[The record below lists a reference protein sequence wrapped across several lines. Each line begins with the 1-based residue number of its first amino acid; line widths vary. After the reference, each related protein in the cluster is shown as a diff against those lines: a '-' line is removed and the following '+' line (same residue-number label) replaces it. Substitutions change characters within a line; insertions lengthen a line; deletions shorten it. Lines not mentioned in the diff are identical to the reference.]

1 MSKNN
6 VLVISECKYS
16 YVGLSVL
23 LKKHYGAYDIRLFSD
38 FMHGGAKAE
47 KITKHDIAL
56 IFTSQNLEQSVN
68 VIESLVSLHQQYN
81 SKTRLL
87 VFYDDERVVKLL
99 SILGISVELVSTR
112 IPLYSLQEKI
122 QRLLESTE
130 PGGIKVQKTREAQ
143 PGGKRRD
150 LQSAARGQ
158 PAAHCGKARYAPE
171 NHLFA
176 EIQRDEKA
184 AAAQHEHH
192 LRRRQITCPGL
203 LRGAPRG
210 NPPPRRVKLM

>member
-1 MSKNN
+1 MVFAIMSKNN

-23 LKKHYGAYDIRLFSD
+23 LKKHYGPYDIRLFSD

-47 KITKHDIAL
+47 KIIKHDIAL

-68 VIESLVSLHQQYN
+68 VIESLVSLHQQYK
-81 SKTRLL
+81 SRTRIL

-122 QRLLESTE
+122 QRLLESKE
-130 PGGIKVQKTREAQ
+130 PGGIKVQKTRE
-143 PGGKRRD
+143 
-150 LQSAARGQ
+150 LS
-158 PAAHCGKARYAPE
+158 PAE
-171 NHLFA
+171 SDVIFN
-176 EIQRDEKA
+176 
-184 AAAQHEHH
+184 
-192 LRRRQITCPGL
+192 L
-203 LRGAPRG
+203 LRGDNLLHIAEKRG
-210 NPPPRRVKLM
+210 THPKTIFSQKYSAMKKLRLRNMSAIFVAGK

>member
-1 MSKNN
+1 
-6 VLVISECKYS
+6 
-16 YVGLSVL
+16 VL
-23 LKKHYGAYDIRLFSD
+23 LKKHYGKYDIRLFSD

-47 KITKHDIAL
+47 KIIKHDIAL

-122 QRLLESTE
+122 QNLLESKE
-130 PGGIKVQKTREAQ
+130 PGGIKMQKTRE
-143 PGGKRRD
+143 
-150 LQSAARGQ
+150 LS
-158 PAAHCGKARYAPE
+158 PAE
-171 NHLFA
+171 SDVIFN
-176 EIQRDEKA
+176 
-184 AAAQHEHH
+184 
-192 LRRRQITCPGL
+192 L
-203 LRGAPRG
+203 LRGDSLLHIAQKRG
-210 NPPPRRVKLM
+210 THPKTIFSQKYSAMKKLRLRSMSSIFVASK

>member
-1 MSKNN
+1 MVFAIMSKNN

-23 LKKHYGAYDIRLFSD
+23 LKKHYGPYDIRLFSD

-47 KITKHDIAL
+47 KIIKHDIAL

-81 SKTRLL
+81 TKTHIL

-122 QRLLESTE
+122 QRLLESKE
-130 PGGIKVQKTREAQ
+130 PGGIKVQKTRE
-143 PGGKRRD
+143 
-150 LQSAARGQ
+150 LS
-158 PAAHCGKARYAPE
+158 PAE
-171 NHLFA
+171 SDVIFN
-176 EIQRDEKA
+176 
-184 AAAQHEHH
+184 
-192 LRRRQITCPGL
+192 L
-203 LRGAPRG
+203 LRGDSLLHIAEKRG
-210 NPPPRRVKLM
+210 THPKTIFSQKYSAMKKLRLRNMSAIFVAGK

>member
-23 LKKHYGAYDIRLFSD
+23 VKKHYGKYDIRLFSD
-38 FMHGGAKAE
+38 FMQGGAKAE
-47 KITKHDIAL
+47 KIIKHDIAL

-68 VIESLVSLHQQYN
+68 VIESLVSMHQQYN
-81 SKTRLL
+81 TKTRIL

-122 QRLLESTE
+122 QNLLESKE
-130 PGGIKVQKTREAQ
+130 SGGIKMQKTRE
-143 PGGKRRD
+143 
-150 LQSAARGQ
+150 LS
-158 PAAHCGKARYAPE
+158 PAE
-171 NHLFA
+171 SDVIFN
-176 EIQRDEKA
+176 
-184 AAAQHEHH
+184 
-192 LRRRQITCPGL
+192 L
-203 LRGAPRG
+203 LRGDSLLHIAQKRG
-210 NPPPRRVKLM
+210 THPKTIFSQKYSAMKKLRLRSMSTIFVASK

>member
-23 LKKHYGAYDIRLFSD
+23 LKKHYGKYDIRLFSD

-47 KITKHDIAL
+47 KIIKHDIAL

-122 QRLLESTE
+122 QTLLESKE
-130 PGGIKVQKTREAQ
+130 PGGIKMQKTRE
-143 PGGKRRD
+143 
-150 LQSAARGQ
+150 LS
-158 PAAHCGKARYAPE
+158 PAE
-171 NHLFA
+171 SDVIFN
-176 EIQRDEKA
+176 
-184 AAAQHEHH
+184 
-192 LRRRQITCPGL
+192 L
-203 LRGAPRG
+203 LRGDSLLHIAQKRG
-210 NPPPRRVKLM
+210 THPKTIFSQKYSAMKKLRLRSMSTIFVAGK

>member
-23 LKKHYGAYDIRLFSD
+23 VKKHYGKYDIRLFSD
-38 FMHGGAKAE
+38 FMQGGSKAE
-47 KITKHDIAL
+47 KIIKHDIAL

-68 VIESLVSLHQQYN
+68 VIESLVSMHQQYN
-81 SKTRLL
+81 TKTRIL

-122 QRLLESTE
+122 QNLLESKE
-130 PGGIKVQKTREAQ
+130 SGGIKMQKTRE
-143 PGGKRRD
+143 
-150 LQSAARGQ
+150 LS
-158 PAAHCGKARYAPE
+158 PAE
-171 NHLFA
+171 SDVIFN
-176 EIQRDEKA
+176 
-184 AAAQHEHH
+184 
-192 LRRRQITCPGL
+192 L
-203 LRGAPRG
+203 LRGDSLLHIAQKRG
-210 NPPPRRVKLM
+210 THPKTIFSQKYSAMKKLRLRSMSTIFVASK

>member
-112 IPLYSLQEKI
+112 IPLYSLQEKSSGCWKAKS
-122 QRLLESTE
+122 RAASRCRK
-130 PGGIKVQKTREAQ
+130 PASSA
-143 PGGKRRD
+143 RR
-150 LQSAARGQ
+150 
-158 PAAHCGKARYAPE
+158 KA
-171 NHLFA
+171 
-176 EIQRDEKA
+176 
-184 AAAQHEHH
+184 
-192 LRRRQITCPGL
+192 T
-203 LRGAPRG
+203 
-210 NPPPRRVKLM
+210 

>member
-23 LKKHYGAYDIRLFSD
+23 LKKHYGPYDIRLFSD

-47 KITKHDIAL
+47 KIIKHDIAL

-68 VIESLVSLHQQYN
+68 VIESLVSLHQQYK
-81 SKTRLL
+81 SRTRIL

-122 QRLLESTE
+122 QRLLESKE
-130 PGGIKVQKTREAQ
+130 PGGIKVQKTRE
-143 PGGKRRD
+143 
-150 LQSAARGQ
+150 LS
-158 PAAHCGKARYAPE
+158 PAE
-171 NHLFA
+171 SDVIFN
-176 EIQRDEKA
+176 
-184 AAAQHEHH
+184 
-192 LRRRQITCPGL
+192 L
-203 LRGAPRG
+203 LRGDNLLHIAEKRG
-210 NPPPRRVKLM
+210 THPKTIFSQKYSAMKKLRLRNMSAIFVAGK

>member
-23 LKKHYGAYDIRLFSD
+23 LKKHYGKYDIRLFSD

-47 KITKHDIAL
+47 KIIKHDIAL

-122 QRLLESTE
+122 QNLLESKE
-130 PGGIKVQKTREAQ
+130 PGGIKMQKTRE
-143 PGGKRRD
+143 
-150 LQSAARGQ
+150 LS
-158 PAAHCGKARYAPE
+158 PAE
-171 NHLFA
+171 SDVIFN
-176 EIQRDEKA
+176 
-184 AAAQHEHH
+184 
-192 LRRRQITCPGL
+192 L
-203 LRGAPRG
+203 LRGDSLLHIAQKRG
-210 NPPPRRVKLM
+210 THPKTIFSQKYSAMKKLRLRSMSTIFVAGK